1 MPPKCD
7 ATSFV
12 AWYGVLPAQAQPR
25 VIHVVGLGRTQHVES
40 AEFVQRLNVLLDGRW
55 NAVLRQQL
63 ADRAVLSLGG
73 RPIVSPD
80 VKHECIV
87 PVSEM
92 IDLVENAARLRIGV
106 FPEPREHFHQAALKR
121 PLAFR
126 NTVPRRHRRVTR
138 SELRLRRYPALR
150 LGAFEDAL
158 AIGVPAVVELSF
170 ILIRP
175 LFCYVVRTVNRT
187 GRPIHEERLI
197 GLERFMLPQP
207 INRIVRQVFAQ
218 MVTFLGRL
226 RRLDERCVPN
236 EAWFPLR
243 SFACEKPIE
252 ILEAVPG
259 WPIVEG
265 TGSGRL
271 IGRGVMPLPEG
282 RRAVPVVFEHL
293 GYHRAAFRLD
303 ARIAVPIIGKLRD
316 LTGADM
322 VMVAPC
328 Q

>member
-1 MPPKCD
+1 MRRDEFCGLVWCAAGPGP
-7 ATSFV
+7 T
-12 AWYGVLPAQAQPR
+12 R
-25 VIHVVGLGRTQHVES
+25 VIHVVGLGRTEHVES
-40 AEFVQRLNVLLDGRW
+40 AEFVQRLDVLLDGRW

-73 RPIVSPD
+73 RPVVSPD

-87 PVSEM
+87 RVSEM
-92 IDLVENAARLRIGV
+92 LDLVENATRLRIGM
-106 FPEPREHFHQAALKR
+106 FPEPREHFHQAALKG
-121 PLAFR
+121 PLFFR
-126 NTVPRRHRRVTR
+126 NTVPRRHCRVAR
-138 SELRLRRYPALR
+138 GELGFRRYPTLR

-158 AIGVPAVVELSF
+158 AIGVPAVIELSF
-170 ILIRP
+170 ILICP
-175 LFCYVVRTVNRT
+175 LFGNVVRTVNRT
-187 GRPIHEERLI
+187 CRPIHEERLI

-207 INRIVRQVFAQ
+207 VDSIVRQVFAQ
-218 MVTFLGRL
+218 MVTFVWGL
-226 RRLDERCVPN
+226 RRFDKGCVPN
-236 EAWFPLR
+236 EARFPLR
-243 SFACEKPIE
+243 SFACEKAIE

-282 RRAVPVVFEHL
+282 RRTVPVVFEHL

-303 ARIAVPIIGKLRD
+303 AGIAVPIIGKLRD

-322 VMVAPC
+322 MMVAPC